1 MQWNIIA
8 ETLQSCMTARLLW
21 QQNISVIL
29 ILRITVAAPTPCSN
43 SALCSRHF
51 LSYDSSFFVVV
62 FELLEIMEQRTT
74 ALYADSRL
82 YLQRWNEWWENVLSS
97 FSNWVCLMEMPTW
110 EPACRG
116 CNSLSLLF
124 IQSLFWLLASPSVMM
139 SPKTRF
145 GSGNGKACMVQLY
158 KTRSFPIC
166 AAVFS
171 GTYTVS

>member
-1 MQWNIIA
+1 MKYHSRNSAVLHDCKTIVAAKHICDSDF
-8 ETLQSCMTARLLW
+8 ENYCGYTNPLLTLCSVQQPLPLLW
-21 QQNISVIL
+21 FI
-29 ILRITVAAPTPCSN
+29 
-43 SALCSRHF
+43 F
-51 LSYDSSFFVVV
+51 FFVVV
-62 FELLEIMEQRTT
+62 FKLLEIMEQRTT

-97 FSNWVCLMEMPTW
+97 FANWVCLMEMSTW

-116 CNSLSLLF
+116 CNGLWLLF
-124 IQSLFWLLASPSVMM
+124 IQSLFWLLASPGVMM

-171 GTYTVS
+171 GTCTVS